1 MSKPTGPRRA
11 NVGTRNGQTCSSSGA
26 APMRHAMP
34 SANYING
41 QQTRTVLPN
50 TVPQQPH
57 KTEER
62 ADTTL
67 VNVPALHV
75 RPIHPACCSLRSALV
90 ASLRCLPTVN
100 AAVAHNLLGTCL
112 AAPPPPMQNYV
123 KPQAHASLVSS
134 PVALA
139 TSSAPTRWHCSRD
152 GPAPCAPTLSHA
164 LHPRAPPPPTPARNP
179 RRPR

>member
-1 MSKPTGPRRA
+1 MGLATDTRA
-11 NVGTRNGQTCSSSGA
+11 ARA
-26 APMRHAMP
+26 APLQCGMQCRLQIIF
-34 SANYING
+34 SASCRNG

-123 KPQAHASLVSS
+123 KPQAHASLASS